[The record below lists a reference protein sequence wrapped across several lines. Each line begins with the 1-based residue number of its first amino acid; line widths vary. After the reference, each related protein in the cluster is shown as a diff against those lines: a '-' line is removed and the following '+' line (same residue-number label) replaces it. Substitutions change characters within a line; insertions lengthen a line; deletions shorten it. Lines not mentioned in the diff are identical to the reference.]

1 MITRGQQQD
10 AVDNLRCPVCRS
22 DVPPRSAACRSCHL
36 PIRDVVANQRP
47 GGSRSNR
54 RVLTR
59 LWGIP
64 IYGGIFAWCLL
75 QLPTA
80 AVFVVPAVVAGFT
93 LHVLRGRPY
102 TGALVFLVIVV
113 VAPALFW
120 PSIATEA
127 FDGLTSRL

>member
-1 MITRGQQQD
+1 MSTRGHQ
-10 AVDNLRCPVCRS
+10 AAITTLTCPVCRS
-22 DVPPRSAACRSCHL
+22 EVTPTSAACRSCHL
-36 PIRDVVANQRP
+36 PIRDVVDNQR
-47 GGSRSNR
+47 GARSRSNH

-64 IYGGIFAWCLL
+64 IYGGILAWCLL

-80 AVFVVPAVVAGFT
+80 AVFVVPAVVVGLV

-102 TGALVFLVIVV
+102 LAALAFLVIVV

-127 FDGLTSRL
+127 LDELTSRF

>member
-1 MITRGQQQD
+1 MITRGQQ
-10 AVDNLRCPVCRS
+10 AAITTLRCPVCRS
-22 DVPPRSAACRSCHL
+22 DVAPTSAACRSCHL
-36 PIRDVVANQRP
+36 PIRDVVDNQRT
-47 GGSRSNR
+47 GRSRTNR
-54 RVLTR
+54 QVLTR

-64 IYGGIFAWCLL
+64 IYGGILAWCLL

-80 AVFVVPAVVAGFT
+80 AVFVVPAVVVGAV

-102 TGALVFLVIVV
+102 LGALAFLVIVV

-120 PSIATEA
+120 PSIATDA

>member
-1 MITRGQQQD
+1 MITRGRQAGIETLQ
-10 AVDNLRCPVCRS
+10 CPVCRAE
-22 DVPPRSAACRSCHL
+22 VAPTSAGCRSCHL
-36 PIRDVVANQRP
+36 PIRDVVANQRT
-47 GGSRSNR
+47 GRSRDNR

-64 IYGGIFAWCLL
+64 LYGGILAWCLL

-80 AVFVVPAVVAGFT
+80 AVFVVPAVVVGVV
-93 LHVLRGRPY
+93 LHVLRGRPVL
-102 TGALVFLVIVV
+102 GALAFLVIVV

-120 PSIATEA
+120 PSIATDA